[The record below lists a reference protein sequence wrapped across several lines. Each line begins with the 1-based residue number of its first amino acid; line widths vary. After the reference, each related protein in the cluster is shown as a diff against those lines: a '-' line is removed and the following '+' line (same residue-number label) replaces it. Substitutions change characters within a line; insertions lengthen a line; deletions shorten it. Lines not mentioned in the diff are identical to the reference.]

1 MHEFS
6 SSSLLRRKT
15 NDCCFPVFIF
25 NAILLSSCLQYV
37 PSESLPIIVTT
48 RKFIEKWI
56 MLQAN
61 LQWKISYKL
70 LVRKTKVTSMWAFNL
85 TLPIPILD
93 EEKTFSQ
100 IFIFALLCGAS
111 KGFYEGL
118 KGLHK
123 TFCATAKKCE
133 NKDLS

>member
-1 MHEFS
+1 MHEIS

-25 NAILLSSCLQYV
+25 FAILLSSCLQYV

-70 LVRKTKVTSMWAFNL
+70 LVRKTKVTSMWAFDL

-93 EEKTFSQ
+93 EEKKFSQ
-100 IFIFALLCGAS
+100 FFIFALLCGAS
-111 KGFYEGL
+111 KGFMKAL
-118 KGLHK
+118 KAFIK
-123 TFCATAKKCE
+123 PFASQQRSVKIKI
-133 NKDLS
+133 